1 MDSIL
6 FSKLEADVHP
16 YEWVSALLSEYKTL
30 RKQSGIKTDDPDAES
45 MMIYE
50 VQTLVK
56 KAHDIRMKEE
66 YKDFITA
73 LNTEV
78 VEENPFKL

>member
-6 FSKLEADVHP
+6 FTKLQYDVHP

-30 RKQSGIKTDDPDAES
+30 REQSGVKSDDPDAES
-45 MMIYE
+45 TMIYE
-50 VQTLVK
+50 VQTLVN
-56 KAHDIRMKEE
+56 KAHDIRMKNE